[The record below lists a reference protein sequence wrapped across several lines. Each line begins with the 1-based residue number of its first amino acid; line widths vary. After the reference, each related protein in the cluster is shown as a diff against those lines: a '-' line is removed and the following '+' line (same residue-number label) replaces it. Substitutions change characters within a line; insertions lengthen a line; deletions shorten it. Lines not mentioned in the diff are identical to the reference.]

1 MNVLTPKQVEKILQ
15 NGFATAKHSPEN
27 VRAAQMLFAE
37 VRATYGFTSPGK
49 LLTTS
54 ISKLQKNKQATA
66 GLSLPPAMTSH
77 IANLCAFSDS
87 CAETCVAFS
96 GNGGFTTTQNSRI
109 AKLEFA
115 LKYPE
120 AFAVLLFHEISKM
133 QTKYKG
139 YKIAIRLNVYSDLRW
154 ELIAPE
160 IFTKFR
166 KINFYDYT
174 KHPVSSRTAHTIPKN
189 YSLTYSVS
197 EKTTAEE
204 ITKAKLAG
212 RNLAVV
218 VAIRS
223 GKTPTGYRP
232 IPKTFLGMPT
242 TDGDI
247 RDDRHN
253 DKRGTVV
260 ILRRKHT
267 MKPWHPMIQQGHVL
281 NGKKLDQ

>member
-1 MNVLTPKQVEKILQ
+1 MKTHTPKQLETLLQ
-15 NGFATAKHSPEN
+15 KGFNNATHNAENQRDAKL
-27 VRAAQMLFAE
+27 LFAE
-37 VRATYGFTSPGK
+37 VRATYGFKSKGT
-49 LLTTS
+49 LLSTD

-66 GLSLPPAMTSH
+66 GLSFPPHLSSGL
-77 IANLCAFSDS
+77 ANLCAFADS

-96 GNGGFTTTQNSRI
+96 GNGGFTTTQNSRC
-109 AKLEFA
+109 AKLKFA
-115 LKYPE
+115 ILHPE
-120 AFAVLLFHEISKM
+120 AFAVLLMHELDRM
-133 QTKYKG
+133 ETKYAG
-139 YKIAIRLNVYSDLRW
+139 HTIAVRLNVYSDLRW

-160 IFTKFR
+160 IFTKFP

-174 KHPVSSRTAHTIPKN
+174 KHTVRSRPADTIPRN

-204 ITKAKLAG
+204 ITNAKTAG

-232 IPKTFLGMPT
+232 IPATFLGMKT

-253 DKRGTVV
+253 DKQRTVV
-260 ILRRKHT
+260 VLRRKHT
-267 MKPWHPMIQQGHVL
+267 MKPWHPMIQNAEVL
-281 NGKKLDQ
+281 NGKRLQR